1 MFVWKKG
8 VWERVGGWPLKHT
21 YIQFSASYFIF
32 FTSVLWVGE
41 SNSISIFLVI
51 WKFILKQKSWN
62 QYWCANSKKC
72 PLSPM
77 IVFLAFQQA
86 LGWPSHPSG
95 NHIFWPIYTGVN
107 DPKSEAARGVG
118 SPWAGQ
124 AGHPTQ
130 YGNAKFRIS
139 QDWELFTF
147 FYRIGGSSSC
157 GGH

>member
-1 MFVWKKG
+1 MFVSKKG
-8 VWERVGGWPLKHT
+8 ICERVGGWPLKYT

-32 FTSVLWVGE
+32 FTSVLWAGE

-51 WKFILKQKSWN
+51 WKFILKQKSRN
-62 QYWCANSKKC
+62 NIGVQTARNV
-72 PLSPM
+72 PSPM
-77 IVFLAFQQA
+77 TVFLAFQQA

-95 NHIFWPIYTGVN
+95 NHIFWPTYTWVN
-107 DPKSEAARGVG
+107 YPKSEAARGVG

-130 YGNAKFRIS
+130 HCNAKFRIS
-139 QDWELFTF
+139 QDWEIFTF
-147 FYRIGGSSSC
+147 FYWIGGSSSC

>member
-21 YIQFSASYFIF
+21 YVQFSASYFIY
-32 FTSVLWVGE
+32 FTSVSWVGE
-41 SNSISIFLVI
+41 YNSISIFLVI

-77 IVFLAFQQA
+77 MVFLAFRQA

-130 YGNAKFRIS
+130 YCNAKFRIS